1 MSRDLTFYDRTGKPI
16 AYTEDGEHIYLFAG
30 KPVAYIYENT
40 VYGFNGHQFGW
51 FENGWIRDL
60 NGSCVFYCENATG
73 GPVKPI
79 KQIKPIKGIKNI
91 KPIKGIKAIR
101 RIKPIFSYNWSVISC
116 EAFFNQ

>member
-1 MSRDLTFYDRTGKPI
+1 MGRDLTFYDRTGKP
-16 AYTEDGEHIYLFAG
+16 
-30 KPVAYIYENT
+30 VAYIYENT
-40 VYGFNGHQFGW
+40 IYGFNGHQFGW

-60 NGSCVFYCENATG
+60 NGARVFYSENATG

-101 RIKPIFSYNWSVISC
+101 RIKPIFSYSWSTLSA
-116 EAFFNQ
+116 EAFFKQ